1 MSEPI
6 IRGLTHWDYLVIVF
20 YFVFIIGIGGLFR
33 MMNKNASDYFRGGG
47 NMLWWMAGMSAIMC
61 ALSTWSFTG
70 AAAKTYESG
79 FLLPSVWMISGFCT
93 LPILW
98 WMAPRFR
105 QSRVITSIEAVF
117 RRYGFGT
124 EQFYAYLVLPMGI
137 FWGGVGL
144 NTVAV
149 FMSAALG
156 LDMTLTLI
164 ALGGIV
170 TFMSMLGGQWA
181 VAASDF
187 VQGLIMFLIVFVV
200 IYFSVNLPEIGGIT
214 NLVHSLPS
222 RHFDF
227 DDGAHGGIVTLWV
240 VSLIIMS
247 ILGSMDM
254 QGEGSKYLLVK
265 DGKHARGIVLMR
277 LFMLA
282 IVPVAVLMQIPAM
295 CAATIFPN
303 MAEVFPN
310 LKVPQEGAF
319 VAMAF
324 KTLPQGLI
332 GFMICGMFAASMSTM
347 DTSLN
352 RNSGYFI
359 RNIYIKYINP
369 HASEKKQLSMGQ
381 IFTCLFG
388 VLMILVAIS
397 FDTLRNINLF
407 DIFQLLNSMILVPS
421 MIPISLG
428 MVYKNTPGWTGWS
441 TVLVGM
447 TAGAIA
453 KLFYSPELI
462 QHLMGYT
469 QQLNAREIIDTQF
482 IFVFSFVLASGNGW
496 FFLTSLWYHQSSPDH
511 QERVEA
517 LFKDMRTPINH
528 RTEDVVNQD
537 AIQFKLVGV
546 MCMAFGAFTLAC
558 IAIPNPY
565 HGRMAFLF
573 IGSVIFTIGLIL
585 WFAYLRKIRKIP
597 TDIEQPI
604 QDNR

>member
-6 IRGLTHWDYLVIVF
+6 IRGLTQWDYAVIIF
-20 YFVFIIGIGGLFR
+20 YFVFIIGVGWMFR
-33 MMNKNASDYFRGGG
+33 MLNKNASDYFRGGG

-79 FLLPSVWMISGFCT
+79 FLLPLVWMMGGFCT

-105 QSRVITSIEAVF
+105 QARVITSIEAVF
-117 RRYGFGT
+117 RRFGFGT

-156 LDMTLTLI
+156 LNMTLTLI
-164 ALGGIV
+164 GLGTIV

-214 NLVHSLPS
+214 NLVHTLPS

-240 VSLIIMS
+240 SSLIIMS

-282 IVPVAVLMQIPAM
+282 VVPVAALMQIPAM
-295 CAATIFPN
+295 CAATIFPD
-303 MAEVFPN
+303 MSHVFPN

-369 HASEKKQLSMGQ
+369 VASEKKQLAMGQ
-381 IFTCLFG
+381 VFTCLFG
-388 VLMILVAIS
+388 ILMILVAIS
-397 FDTLRNINLF
+397 FDSLRNINLF

-428 MVYKNTPGWTGWS
+428 LIYKKTPGWTGWS

-447 TAGAIA
+447 AAGTLA
-453 KLFYSPELI
+453 KLWYSPELI
-462 QHLMGYT
+462 QHIMGYS
-469 QQLNAREIIDTQF
+469 QQLNEREIIDTQF
-482 IFVFSFVLASGNGW
+482 IFVFIVVLTIGTGW
-496 FFLTSLWYHQSSPDH
+496 FFLTSIRYQKSPKDH
-511 QERVEA
+511 QDRVES

-528 RTEDVVNQD
+528 STEDISNQD
-537 AIQFKLVGV
+537 AIQCKLVSI
-546 MCMAFGAFTLAC
+546 MCLIFGTFTLVC
-558 IAIPNPY
+558 IAIPNPLY
-565 HGRMAFLF
+565 GRMAFLF
-573 IGSVIFTIGLIL
+573 IGGVITTIGLIL
-585 WFAYLRKIRKIP
+585 GLVYRCKLRHSNAI
-597 TDIEQPI
+597 TDQTVE
-604 QDNR
+604 